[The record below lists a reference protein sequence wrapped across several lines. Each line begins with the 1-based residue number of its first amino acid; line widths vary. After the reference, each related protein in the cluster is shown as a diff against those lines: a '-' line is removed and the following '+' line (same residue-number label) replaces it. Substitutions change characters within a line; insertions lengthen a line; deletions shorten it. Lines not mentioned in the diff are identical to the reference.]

1 LKIRPLAVACI
12 ASILLHGSVG
22 YLVHMMDRTLRLQNN
37 LHFSVYRQSIN
48 LASPFANVTNGRDS
62 SLNRHADATMADR
75 PSSLTENVNLSD
87 PRKLDAEATEPAP
100 LALDEYLEPDQ
111 VMVSATPID
120 TIDLNVA
127 EGAMLNA
134 PGTMTLKLW
143 VNGSGKVVH
152 TEIEKSDFPSTYSNA
167 IAAVFGAAVFAP
179 AQVQGLPVNSI
190 LHVETRYE

>member
-12 ASILLHGSVG
+12 VSILLHGGVG
-22 YLVHMMDRTLRLQNN
+22 YLVHMMDRTLRLQSN
-37 LHFSVYRQSIN
+37 LHFSVYRLSIAH
-48 LASPFANVTNGRDS
+48 ASPFANATNGRAS
-62 SLNRHADATMADR
+62 VLTRHADMAMADR
-75 PSSLTENVNLSD
+75 PLSVTENVNLSD
-87 PRKLDAEATEPAP
+87 PRTPDAEATGPAP

-120 TIDLNVA
+120 IIDLNVA

-143 VNGSGKVVH
+143 VDGSGKVVH
-152 TEIEKSDFPSTYSNA
+152 TEIEKSDFPSAYSDA
-167 IAAVFGAAVFAP
+167 IAAVFGSAVFAP

-190 LHVETRYE
+190 LRIETRYE